1 MRSQPLDLIGGFYQD
16 DSLPWA
22 CQDTVNWIPEAAEAQ
37 GTRTP
42 SILRDAPGL
51 RPSVQVGTGPIR
63 GMRNV
68 EGKLLVVSG
77 TQLYQISN
85 DLVAIPRGT
94 IPGTGRVSMAHNSR
108 SGGNQVTIVNGNAGY
123 VYDTNALTL
132 TRITDAGYPGAF
144 VVDFVDGYMAQI
156 EPLRRYWFH
165 SELTQ
170 ALDYNTLDRYPAEG
184 QPDALVTLLVDH
196 REVWVFGERTIEPF
210 VNVGAAT
217 NTFQRASNTV
227 IENGCSAKFSP
238 AKLDNSIFWLDELG
252 IVRRAQGYTAT
263 RISTS
268 AIEKAIADLDWSRAF
283 GFTITDRGHAIY
295 YLTFPD
301 GYTFGYDLVT
311 GLWHRRASYGLDR
324 WRVAAIAYWNGAYM
338 CGDFQQGLL
347 YALDW
352 DYPYDGVLPHVRE
365 RVTGVTHDNQT
376 RVLVP
381 YVELIVD
388 NGRQL
393 VASVEAPDQP
403 DGPSI
408 TGNAPNGSV
417 GMAYSYAYTPTGGE
431 APLVVALAPGST
443 ALPDGLTLSSAG
455 VLSGT
460 PTTLGAYSWTV
471 RVTDANGLYDD
482 LADSADIASGSWLF
496 GPVNQNGVSGG
507 STDYYLR
514 ASTPAALPASTPVA
528 IPSPMS
534 GIGRISVANGLVF
547 LHNDDGSQNAQV
559 SSDGGITWTECDDSL
574 YSAAF
579 GVLDV
584 YWNGAFYYW
593 ANIRSADGITWGA
606 IPNFPAVT
614 VDAWYARE
622 SDGLYLVAATNGN
635 IYTTLDDGA
644 TAFTTRTSPFGGA
657 TFSAFESNGTRIYGG
672 AAGGIGVGY
681 SDDAFATAATASATG
696 AGSYKKFASTVW
708 LGQRVAGFIKRSTD
722 GTAWADSQATVTY
735 MANQHFIDY
744 GNSTFAFCD
753 TTAANTHRIYSSAD
767 AGAPWT
773 DRGLVYGPGA
783 SIAFVEVM
791 P

>member
-1 MRSQPLDLIGGFYQD
+1 MRASPVDLIGGFYQD

-51 RPSVQVGTGPIR
+51 RPKVQVGTGPIR

-108 SGGNQVTIVNGNAGY
+108 SGGNQVTIVNGAAGY

-170 ALDYNTLDRYPAEG
+170 ALDFNTLDRYPAEG

-210 VNVGAAT
+210 VNTGAAT
-217 NTFQRASNTV
+217 NTFARASNTV

-238 AKLDNSIFWLDELG
+238 AKLDNSIFWLDDLG

-263 RISTS
+263 RVSTS
-268 AIEKAIADLDWSRAF
+268 AIESAIADLNWSRAF
-283 GFTITDRGHAIY
+283 GFTVTEKGHAIY

-301 GYTFGYDLVT
+301 GYTFGYDITT

-324 WRVAAIAYWNGAYM
+324 WRVNAVAYWNGEYV

-347 YALDW
+347 YSLDW
-352 DYPYDGVLPHVRE
+352 AYPYDGDLPHVRE
-365 RVTGVTHDNQT
+365 RVTGVTHSDQN

-381 YVELIVD
+381 YAELIVD
-388 NGRQL
+388 NGREL
-393 VASVEAPDQP
+393 VASDSAPAQP
-403 DGPSI
+403 AGPSI
-408 TGNAPNGSV
+408 TGNAPSGTIGAV
-417 GMAYSYAYTPTGGE
+417 YSYAYTPTGGT
-431 APLVVALAPGST
+431 APLVVSLWSGT
-443 ALPDGLTLSSAG
+443 LPTGLTLSSTG

-460 PTTLGAYSWTV
+460 PTVAGSYSWVV

-482 LADSADIASGSWLF
+482 LSDAAGIIDGTVFLWDSTGGEFASAGTYAFQDSDAAIYALEA
-496 GPVNQNGVSGG
+496 GGTSSIRAQSTVALSGKVYAEF
-507 STDYYLR
+507 DL
-514 ASTPAALPASTPVA
+514 AMNDSTPAGRYYIGVHGESQASWPSSPGTYA
-528 IPSPMS
+528 ILTAQTGST
-534 GIGRISVANGLVF
+534 NGQITY
-547 LHNDDGSQNAQV
+547 NG
-559 SSDGGITWTECDDSL
+559 GGITNTASMDWTSG
-574 YSAAF
+574 SF
-579 GVLDV
+579 GTCRIRMAVDV
-584 YWNGAFYYW
+584 ATRAVWWGVGA
-593 ANIRSADGITWGA
+593 SGA
-606 IPNFPAVT
+606 WVAGNPETLTGGLPLGGA
-614 VDAWYARE
+614 E
-622 SDGLYLVAATNGN
+622 PLYLYGDLSNVQ
-635 IYTTLDDGA
+635 
-644 TAFTTRTSPFGGA
+644 TAQSRRIEIVNPVDWTWTPPVGFT
-657 TFSAFESNGTRIYGG
+657 
-672 AAGGIGVGY
+672 
-681 SDDAFATAATASATG
+681 
-696 AGSYKKFASTVW
+696 
-708 LGQRVAGFIKRSTD
+708 
-722 GTAWADSQATVTY
+722 
-735 MANQHFIDY
+735 
-744 GNSTFAFCD
+744 
-753 TTAANTHRIYSSAD
+753 
-767 AGAPWT
+767 
-773 DRGLVYGPGA
+773 
-783 SIAFVEVM
+783 
-791 P
+791 